1 MTEGLCGRHS
11 FYCKTY
17 AKSYCSN
24 NPSVKNLKIF
34 DSSLYTREP
43 WALLRQCDKLEF
55 VGEQMTKHIANIL
68 TGCRIFGSILL
79 LFFPAFSM
87 AFYIIYLFC
96 GFSDMVDGTI
106 ARKTNSTSKFGSQLD
121 TIADLIFVVVSLFKL
136 LPTIHIPQW
145 LWIWGG
151 VIAVIKISNIIWGY
165 VSKKQFI
172 SMHTIMNKV
181 TGLLLFLLPLTI
193 SFVELKYTAIVVCSV
208 ATFSAIQEG
217 YYVRKGRETV

>member
-1 MTEGLCGRHS
+1 
-11 FYCKTY
+11 
-17 AKSYCSN
+17 
-24 NPSVKNLKIF
+24 
-34 DSSLYTREP
+34 
-43 WALLRQCDKLEF
+43 
-55 VGEQMTKHIANIL
+55 MTKHIANIL

-79 LFFPAFSM
+79 IFIPVLSLD
-87 AFYIIYLFC
+87 FYITYLLC

-121 TIADLIFVVVSLFKL
+121 TVADLIFVVVSLFKL
-136 LPTIHIPQW
+136 LPAIHIPWW

-151 VIAVIKISNIIWGY
+151 VIAIIRIINIIWGF

-172 SMHTIMNKV
+172 SLHTIMNKA

-193 SFVELKYTAIVVCSV
+193 SFVELKYTAIVVFSI

-217 YYVRKGRETV
+217 VFVILDSKCK